1 MMRLIGIDKAIF
13 SQIHGVEKS
22 LYRLAAIAFIVVV
35 ALSFVTNGYM
45 GWMLTQSW
53 TGVVSM
59 SLLMGFIHFS
69 ILRIALITMISL
81 PVVPQSSDSTP
92 NSMLQRMK
100 NIANWFSFAG
110 SLRFLFIG
118 LIAVSIAFPG
128 TALLQHQN
136 AENWNNQRRQEV
148 IQESLKKVQGDGQLS
163 PLLLMELR
171 HANYPFYVFHQITQH
186 NQNWTLLFFIVSM
199 VFFPFLI
206 LAFLKRGS
214 QFQYPVLASKLVIQE
229 IQMDYSRTIEECQ
242 AWMDKQFSGFAR
254 SLSDLSPYADPPFNS
269 QLKDRK
275 VRVYG
280 SHEEFQKWLKG

>member
-35 ALSFVTNGYM
+35 VLSFVTNGYM

-69 ILRIALITMISL
+69 ILRIALITMVSL
-81 PVVPQSSDSTP
+81 PVVTKSTDNAT

-100 NIANWFSFAG
+100 NVAQFFSFA
-110 SLRFLFIG
+110 SILRFLFIG
-118 LIAVSIAFPG
+118 LIALTMAFPG
-128 TALLQHQN
+128 AALLQRQN
-136 AENWNNQRRQEV
+136 ADNWNKQRRQEV
-148 IQESLKKVQGDGQLS
+148 IQESMLKVQGEGSLS
-163 PLLLMELR
+163 PQLLMELR
-171 HANYPFYVFHQITQH
+171 QANYPFYVFRQMLQ
-186 NQNWTLLFFIVSM
+186 QKGNWSLLLFIVALI
-199 VFFPFLI
+199 FFPFVI
-206 LAFLKRGS
+206 LAYLKRGG
-214 QFQYPVLASKLVIQE
+214 QFQYPVLASKLAIQE
-229 IQMDYSRTIEECQ
+229 IQMDYSRTIEESQ
-242 AWMDKQFSGFAR
+242 AWMDKHFSGFTKT
-254 SLSDLSPYADPPFNS
+254 LHELSPYSDPPFNS
-269 QLKDRK
+269 QLKESK

>member
-35 ALSFVTNGYM
+35 VLSFVTNGYM

-53 TGVVSM
+53 RGVVLM

-81 PVVPQSSDSTP
+81 PVVSKSTESAA
-92 NSMLQRMK
+92 NSMLQRIK
-100 NIANWFSFAG
+100 NVASWFSFAG

-118 LIAVSIAFPG
+118 LIALAMAFPG
-128 TALLQHQN
+128 AALLQSQN
-136 AENWNNQRRQEV
+136 ADNWNNQRRQEV
-148 IQESLKKVQGDGQLS
+148 IQESLQKVHGEGQLS
-163 PLLLMELR
+163 PQLLMELR
-171 HANYPFYVFHQITQH
+171 QANYPFYVFRQMLQ
-186 NQNWTLLFFIVSM
+186 QKGNWTLLLFIV
-199 VFFPFLI
+199 VLIFFPFVI
-206 LAFLKRGS
+206 LAYLKRGS
-214 QFQYPVLASKLVIQE
+214 QFQYPALASKLAIQE
-229 IQMDYSRTIEECQ
+229 IQMDYSRTIEESQ
-242 AWMDKQFSGFAR
+242 AWMDKHFSGFTR
-254 SLSDLSPYADPPFNS
+254 TLHELSPYSDPPFNS
-269 QLKDRK
+269 QLKESK